1 MTSLLVFIG
10 SSGFLRR
17 KGRRSRKLFWQF
29 RQEMEEVWTKVETA
43 DILRSESL
51 YVFQKKEAHNLLIF
65 KRSDFYFA
73 SLAAASYSPLL
84 AYILFSL

>member
-1 MTSLLVFIG
+1 MTSLLVFIE

-17 KGRRSRKLFWQF
+17 KSRRSRKLFWQF

-51 YVFQKKEAHNLLIF
+51 YVFQKKRHI
-65 KRSDFYFA
+65 
-73 SLAAASYSPLL
+73 
-84 AYILFSL
+84 IC